1 MWSTVG
7 TTRGRARQA
16 FALHIVLSGVLLACR
31 SAFPLNPNLDINQYA
46 HTAWKTREGFTRG
59 NIQAIAQTP
68 DGYLWLGTDFGL
80 LRFDGVKNVP
90 WQPPAG
96 QHLPSESIGSLLV
109 ARDGTLWI
117 GALKGLASW
126 KDGRLTRYPEFAD
139 QYIFREGIVEDEEG
153 IIWVGGIGS
162 TTGKLCAIQNGKA
175 DCYGRDGRF
184 GRGVTGLFENSKGS
198 LWVGTTDGIWH
209 WKPGTPKFYPLLNQS
224 NGFQALGE
232 DETGTLLIG
241 MRNGISRFVDGRPK
255 PYPLPGVPPFGAN
268 EIMRDRDGSLWIGT
282 SDRGLVHLHGGK
294 ADVYGSGDGLLTQDV
309 NRLFQ
314 DREGDVWAATSSGL
328 ERFGDLVASTLT
340 VKQGLS
346 NDLVGAVLA
355 ARDGSVW
362 LSTYS
367 GLNQWRNGEITLPH
381 TGTERVDGKLN
392 GHNPQSL
399 FQDSFGRIWIAT
411 SYEIGYLENGQVVS
425 LKGIPAGGAVLSMA
439 EDSTGNMWIA
449 KDPIGLFQVF
459 RGKVVHKF
467 SWSSLGHTD
476 NVSVLSPDTLH
487 GGLWLGFHD
496 GGLVYLKDG
505 QVRAEY
511 TAREGLGAGRVN
523 DFRIEQD
530 GTLWASTAGGLSRF
544 KNGRIATLNSKNGLP
559 CDSVHWLAEDD
570 AGSFW
575 VYSACGLLRVA
586 RSDLDAWATAVDK
599 NVATKPNLLAT
610 VFGNFEGVRLLSDA
624 GHYHPQVAKTP
635 DGRLWFLPWDG
646 VSVVDPRHLPYN
658 KLPPP
663 VHIEQITAD
672 HKTYPVSSN
681 ASGNVRLPP
690 LIRDL
695 QIDYTALSLVAPE
708 KVLFRYKLEGWDRD
722 WQDAGTRRQAFYS
735 NLPPRDYRFRVMAC
749 NNSGVWNEAGASLDF
764 FVAPAYYQS
773 WWFRSFCVA
782 AFLALLAAAY
792 QLRLRQVARQ
802 FNMRL
807 EERVNERT
815 RIARELHDTLLQSF
829 QGVLLKFHAV
839 TYVLQD
845 RPEVQKT
852 LETVIDQARQ
862 AITEGRDAVQGL
874 RSPTL
879 TTSDIAQAIS
889 TFGEELATTPTGQNS
904 PDFHVLV
911 EGVPRDLAPLLRDE
925 IYRITGEALRNAFRH
940 AQAQRIEV
948 EIRYDQRQLRLRVR
962 DDGKGIDPTILNGR
976 GRPGHY
982 GLPGMHERAKLVGGK
997 LAVWSEL
1004 NSGTEAELSIPASIA
1019 YAKSSATRRST
1030 FWGRSA

>member
-1 MWSTVG
+1 M
-7 TTRGRARQA
+7 
-16 FALHIVLSGVLLACR
+16 
-31 SAFPLNPNLDINQYA
+31 
-46 HTAWKTREGFTRG
+46 
-59 NIQAIAQTP
+59 
-68 DGYLWLGTDFGL
+68 
-80 LRFDGVKNVP
+80 
-90 WQPPAG
+90 
-96 QHLPSESIGSLLV
+96 
-109 ARDGTLWI
+109 
-117 GALKGLASW
+117 
-126 KDGRLTRYPEFAD
+126 
-139 QYIFREGIVEDEEG
+139 
-153 IIWVGGIGS
+153 
-162 TTGKLCAIQNGKA
+162 
-175 DCYGRDGRF
+175 
-184 GRGVTGLFENSKGS
+184 
-198 LWVGTTDGIWH
+198 GTTDGIWH
-209 WKPGTPKFYPLLNQS
+209 WKPGMPKFYPLLNQP

-241 MRNGISRFVDGRPK
+241 MRSGISRFVDGRPK
-255 PYPLPGVPPFGAN
+255 PYPLPGVPPFGTN

-294 ADVYGSGDGLLTQDV
+294 ADVYGSGDGLLAQDV

-367 GLNQWRNGEITLPH
+367 GLNRWRNGEITVPH

-411 SYEIGYLENGQVVS
+411 SYEIGYLENGQFVS
-425 LKGIPAGGAVLSMA
+425 LKGIPAGGVVLSMA

-449 KDPIGLFQVF
+449 KEPLGLFQVF

-467 SWSSLGHTD
+467 SWSSFGHTD
-476 NVSVLSPDTLH
+476 HVSVLSPDTLH

-496 GGLVYLKDG
+496 GGLAYLRDG

-599 NVATKPNLLAT
+599 NVAAKPNLLAT
-610 VFGNFEGVRLLSDA
+610 VFGNSEGVRLLSDA
-624 GHYHPQVAKTP
+624 GHYHPQVAQTP

-646 VSVVDPRHLPYN
+646 VSVVDPHHFATN

-672 HKTYPVSSN
+672 HKTYPVTSDTNGKVS
-681 ASGNVRLPP
+681 LPP

-722 WQDAGTRRQAFYS
+722 WHDAGTRRQAFYS

-749 NNSGVWNEAGASLDF
+749 NNSGVWNEAGAWLDF
-764 FVAPAYYQS
+764 FVAPAYYQT

-782 AFLALLAAAY
+782 AFLALLATAY
-792 QLRLRQVARQ
+792 QMRLRQVARQ

-807 EERVNERT
+807 EARVGERT

-829 QGVLLKFHAV
+829 QGVLLKFHALTFTV
-839 TYVLQD
+839 VD
-845 RPEVQKT
+845 RPAEAQQALKS
-852 LETVIDQARQ
+852 VIEQARQ

-874 RSPTL
+874 RVPAL
-879 TTSDIAQAIS
+879 VGMDIAQAL
-889 TFGEELATTPTGQNS
+889 GVLGKDLAADRDGVQR
-904 PDFHVLV
+904 PDFHLQV
-911 EGVPRDLAPLLRDE
+911 EGTPRELSPLLRDD
-925 IYRITGEALRNAFRH
+925 IYRIVCEALRNAFQH
-940 AQAQRIEV
+940 SQAKRIEV
-948 EIRYDQRQLRLRVR
+948 EIRYDQRQLRMRVR
-962 DDGKGIDPTILNGR
+962 DNGRGIDPKVLDAGGR
-976 GRPGHY
+976 VGHY
-982 GLPGMHERAKLVGGK
+982 GLPGMHERAKLVG
-997 LAVWSEL
+997 AEMTVWSEL
-1004 NSGTEAELSIPASIA
+1004 ESGTEAELTIPAAII
-1019 YAKSSATRRST
+1019 YAKSQPARRAM
-1030 FWGRSA
+1030 FWKKGA